1 MPLDLQLLHPERAH
15 SGTREIGSG
24 EARCNLGSRANQ
36 HEADPRQ
43 RALLGGRRGG
53 LPGAGLGRRQDRRRG
68 RPKAG

>member
-15 SGTREIGSG
+15 SGTRETGSG

-36 HEADPRQ
+36 DEADPRQ
-43 RALLGGRRGG
+43 RALLGGAAAACLAPALDAART
-53 LPGAGLGRRQDRRRG
+53 RRRG